1 MTIIRLAQANDYL
14 NHLKLYEQLT
24 QIEPDKISINDYCEF
39 LQYSTQKN
47 TKIYVVVDEETNK
60 LMGCGTLIIE
70 KKLIHNLGK
79 VGHIEDV
86 VVDSKYRGKNI
97 GKKLIEFLLNLA
109 KEEKCYK
116 VILDCVIDKV
126 GFYEKCGLEQ
136 KGVQM
141 VKYF

>member
-1 MTIIRLAQANDYL
+1 MTTIRLAQASDYL
-14 NHLKLYEQLT
+14 NHINLYKQLT
-24 QIEPDKISINDYCEF
+24 HIEPEKININEYCEF
-39 LQYSTQKN
+39 LQYSNQKN
-47 TKIYVVVDEETNK
+47 TKIYVVVDDESKE

-86 VVDSKYRGKNI
+86 VVDTKFRGKNI
-97 GKKLIEFLLNLA
+97 GKKLIEFLLTISKDEN
-109 KEEKCYK
+109 CYK
-116 VILDCVIDKV
+116 VILDCVSDKI

-136 KGVQM
+136 KGFQM